1 MITPSEKNQASS
13 SLQLDRDQLKYQWEP
28 FSSIARELFPLLKE
42 QQEEVGRNYQDF
54 DPDWNRY
61 FEYERAGILHI
72 WTVRNGCGALVGY
85 FVCFVIHGL
94 HAVNTKHCYA
104 DLFWLAPEWRD
115 GFNGLRFLR
124 SAAEASRDLGA
135 QVLRWETNDT
145 FEPDASGRSRVARLL
160 ERIGFTQVGSV
171 MQMRL
176 T

>member
-1 MITPSEKNQASS
+1 MLNNPP
-13 SLQLDRDQLKYQWEP
+13 LGRDQLKYQWEP

-72 WTVRNGCGALVGY
+72 WTVRNDYNTLVGY
-85 FVCFVIHGL
+85 FVCLIVHGL
-94 HAVNTKHCYA
+94 HAASTKHCYA
-104 DLFWLAPEWRD
+104 DLFWLAPEWRN
-115 GFNGLRFLR
+115 GLNGLRFLC
-124 SAAEASRDLGA
+124 SVVKASRGLGV

-145 FEPDASGRSRVARLL
+145 FEPDASGRSRVARVL